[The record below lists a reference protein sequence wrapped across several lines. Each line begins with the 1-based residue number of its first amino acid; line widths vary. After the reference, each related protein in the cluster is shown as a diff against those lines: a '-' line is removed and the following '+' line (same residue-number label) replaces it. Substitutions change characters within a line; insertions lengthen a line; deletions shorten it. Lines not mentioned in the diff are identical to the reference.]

1 MQYEGDMMAWSCSTA
16 SEGGELFGDS
26 GGRGRLTVEPCLIGC
41 SSTEGASASRYTK
54 YDQAVG
60 IDVEILG
67 LVGETVGGESSDIA
81 LLYVHVEPMLCEY
94 RCDRCCDAEHQGGR
108 SHYLSVILVG
118 YHVAR
123 SRKRLRP
130 V

>member
-1 MQYEGDMMAWSCSTA
+1 MGSCSTA
-16 SEGGELFGDS
+16 QKGENGCRWSHVSED
-26 GGRGRLTVEPCLIGC
+26 LIGF

-60 IDVEILG
+60 MDVEILG

-94 RCDRCCDAEHQGGR
+94 RCDRWSDVEHQGGR
-108 SHYLSVILVG
+108 FHYLSVILVG
-118 YHVAR
+118 YHVAGLR
-123 SRKRLRP
+123 QRLRS